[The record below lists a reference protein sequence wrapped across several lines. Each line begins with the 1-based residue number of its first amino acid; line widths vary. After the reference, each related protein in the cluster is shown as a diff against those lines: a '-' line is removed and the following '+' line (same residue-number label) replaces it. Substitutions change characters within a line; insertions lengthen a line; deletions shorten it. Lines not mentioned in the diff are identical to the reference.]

1 MVKRG
6 PKINILFLLPWSKI
20 LYEKI
25 QLFRISATIAIGQNK
40 PEQFQKYING
50 IFTVTPIYDNR
61 HILFVI
67 FVEWLC
73 FENIA
78 NTHPD
83 IFYGNIM
90 SIVSYSVVNK
100 A

>member
-1 MVKRG
+1 MMTAVDDNG
-6 PKINILFLLPWSKI
+6 HILFL
-20 LYEKI
+20 
-25 QLFRISATIAIGQNK
+25 
-40 PEQFQKYING
+40 
-50 IFTVTPIYDNR
+50 
-61 HILFVI
+61 I
-67 FVEWLC
+67 FVVWLC